1 MRRTSK
7 VRTLMPIQRPCLNCG
22 TLTTQTRCPTC
33 TTIHNR
39 TRNKPK
45 PAHRRGNYKQRAK
58 QIVKQA
64 THCWL
69 CGEGARINDPF
80 TADHVIAGD
89 IHSPLL
95 PAHRTCNSRR
105 GNRDPIE
112 WMRVHHP
119 ERIGHQP
126 ASDTAQ
132 PATPTGERPPA
143 ATIFPQG

>member
-1 MRRTSK
+1 MIK
-7 VRTLMPIQRPCLNCG
+7 RPCLNCG
-22 TLTTQTRCPTC
+22 TLTTQTRCDTC

-39 TRNKPK
+39 ARNNKPK

-58 QIVKQA
+58 QIVQQA

-69 CGEGARINDPF
+69 CGQGKRDNDPF

-89 IHSPLL
+89 LYSPLL

-112 WMRVHHP
+112 FMRVHHP
-119 ERIGHQP
+119 ERIGHNR
-126 ASDTAQ
+126 
-132 PATPTGERPPA
+132 E
-143 ATIFPQG
+143 PQTRNANTEG